1 MKAEAVNFL
10 EFLSKAGTQFIIP
23 VYQRT
28 YSWDK
33 EHCKKLW
40 EDILQVGTQ
49 EAMQAHFVGSVVY
62 LHEDAYHH
70 SSIKQLLVIDGQ
82 QRLTTLTLLLGALCE
97 AIDEELLEKFSK
109 KKITNRYLINPDE
122 ENEKKYKLI
131 LTKQDKDTLIALVD
145 KDKAKPKEISRKI
158 QENFE
163 FFKEN
168 LEKNKD
174 KLESICKG
182 INKLLIIDVAL
193 ERGKDDPQLIFESMN
208 STGKELSQSDLI
220 RNYVLMDLA
229 PEAQSEFYEKHWR
242 VMELEFGENFNKLT
256 QGKPDKQS
264 FDYFARHYL
273 TIKLGGYTPNLDG
286 IYDAFKK
293 YKHKQNIS
301 TKDLLLDLQKYAQFY
316 CTMAFGKEED
326 KEIKSRFRNLKALDC
341 EVAYPFLLELY
352 RDYDGGTLSRA
363 DFLEIL
369 KLIESYVLR
378 RAVCG
383 ISTNALNK
391 VFAFYAKSIN
401 KERYLESVKEYFAIQ
416 GGNAIFPNDTKFHE
430 ALISK
435 EDFYKFSKK
444 NYFFDKLENLDRKE
458 KVSINEYSFEHIM
471 PQNIDNSREWQKEL
485 GQDWQE
491 IHEKYLHTL
500 GNLTL
505 TGYNSE
511 YSNAPFKEKQNM
523 KGGFK
528 QSPLRLNQGLK
539 NIESWNE
546 YSIKQ
551 RAEELAK
558 DALQIWT
565 YPEVDKEILESAR
578 RAKRQR
584 GLIRPL
590 ESHKFLSSGKN
601 KELFEAL
608 RKEVLALDEYIE
620 EKIFKLTINYS
631 FNGAFLN
638 VIPLQRG
645 LKLNINIPIDELND
659 PRELARDVSG
669 VGKWGAGD
677 TEVTLDNMQDLPYFL
692 GLIRQALEKQQEY

>member
-10 EFLSKAGTQFIIP
+10 KFLSNPSTQFIIP

-28 YSWDK
+28 YSWD
-33 EHCKKLW
+33 EEDCEKLW
-40 EDILQVGTQ
+40 QDIKKIGANN
-49 EAMQAHFVGSVVY
+49 EGGGYFIGSVVY
-62 LHEDAYHH
+62 IHDNIYHQ
-70 SSIKQLLVIDGQ
+70 SSTQQLLVIDGQ
-82 QRLTTLTLLLGALCE
+82 QRLTTLTLLLQALRE
-97 AIDEELLEKFSK
+97 VTNDEIEGFSQDE
-109 KKITNRYLINPDE
+109 IRDYYLTNQYGK
-122 ENEKKYKLI
+122 NEKKYKLI
-131 LTKQDKDTLIALVD
+131 LTKQDKDTLIALID

-163 FFKEN
+163 FFKKN

-208 STGKELSQSDLI
+208 STGRKLSQSDLI
-220 RNYVLMDLA
+220 RNYVLMDLS
-229 PEAQSEFYEKHWR
+229 SEKQNVFYEKYWR
-242 VMELEFGENFNKLT
+242 AMELEFGENFNKLT
-256 QGKPDKQS
+256 QNKPDKQS
-264 FDYFARHYL
+264 FDYFVRHYL
-273 TIKLGGYTPNLDG
+273 TIKLEGNIPNLDR
-286 IYDAFKK
+286 IYDNFKE
-293 YKHKQNIS
+293 YTQKQNIS
-301 TKDLLLDLQKYAQFY
+301 TEDLLLDLQKYAHFY
-316 CTMAFGKEED
+316 CTMAFDKEED
-326 KEIKSRFRNLKALDC
+326 KELKSRFKVLKILEC

-352 RDYDGGTLSRA
+352 GDYDGGTLSRT

-378 RAVCG
+378 RSVCG
-383 ISTNALNK
+383 ISTNAMNK
-391 VFAFYAKSIN
+391 FFASFAKNIN

-416 GGNAIFPNDTKFHE
+416 GSNAIFPNDTKFYE

-435 EDFYKFSKK
+435 ENFYKFNKK

-458 KVSINEYSFEHIM
+458 KVSINAYSFEHIM
-471 PQNIDNSREWQKEL
+471 PQSIDNSREWQKEL

-511 YSNAPFKEKQNM
+511 YSNAPFKKKQNM

-546 YSIKQ
+546 ESIKQ
-551 RAEELAK
+551 RTEELAK

-584 GLIRPL
+584 GLIYTL
-590 ESHKFLSSGKN
+590 ESHKFLSSGKS

-620 EKIFKLTINYS
+620 EKILKQTINYGS
-631 FNGAFLN
+631 NGTFLC
-638 VIPLQRG
+638 VIPLKKE

-659 PRELARDVSG
+659 PRELARDISNIS
-669 VGKWGAGD
+669 KWGTGD
-677 TEVTLDNMQDLPYFL
+677 TQVTLDNMQDLPYFL